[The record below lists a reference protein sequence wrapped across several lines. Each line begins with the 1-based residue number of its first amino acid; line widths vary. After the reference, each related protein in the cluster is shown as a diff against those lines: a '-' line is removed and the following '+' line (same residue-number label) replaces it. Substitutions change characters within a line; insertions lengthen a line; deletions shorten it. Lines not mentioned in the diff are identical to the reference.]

1 MNAKD
6 FLGRPIAVDW
16 AVPKE
21 VFKETKEEVKDEV
34 KEELDEVKDEP
45 ESEDDEEEVK
55 NEIKAEE
62 DDESMDDEDD
72 DDEDD
77 EDDEDDD
84 DDDEKEQKPKGIHK
98 IYKSSI
104 WFFYDYYFPRLDHSL
119 SYLREVTIFFLLM
132 VKVHNFERERERGG
146 GEISILL
153 SKFSGTIDK
162 N

>member
-45 ESEDDEEEVK
+45 ESDDDEEEVK
-55 NEIKAEE
+55 NEIKSEE

-77 EDDEDDD
+77 DDD
-84 DDDEKEQKPKGIHK
+84 DDDEKEQKPRGIYK
-98 IYKSSI
+98 IYESSI
-104 WFFYDYYFPRLDHSL
+104 RFLYDYYFPPARSVKFVIFAR
-119 SYLREVTIFFLLM
+119 SANIFFTHM
-132 VKVHNFERERERGG
+132 FMMQMFWYNRH
-146 GEISILL
+146 IL
-153 SKFSGTIDK
+153 FSH
-162 N
+162 

>member
-55 NEIKAEE
+55 NEIKSEE
-62 DDESMDDEDD
+62 DDESMDDEDE
-72 DDEDD
+72 DEDD
-77 EDDEDDD
+77 EDED
-84 DDDEKEQKPKGIHK
+84 DDDEKEQKPRGIHK
-98 IYKSSI
+98 ICKSSI
-104 WFFYDYYFPRLDHSL
+104 WFLYDYYFPRLDYSNL
-119 SYLREVTIFFLLM
+119 SYLREVPIFFYSWSKYTIL
-132 VKVHNFERERERGG
+132 RERERGVG
-146 GEISILL
+146 
-153 SKFSGTIDK
+153 
-162 N
+162 